1 MANYF
6 AFWRYLTGYLDVPPG
21 LLLGSAAYFSLFGHF
36 FLTFSPKPGTLLVNM
51 AEKSGHLM

>member
-36 FLTFSPKPGTLLVNM
+36 FVTFFTKARYTFG
-51 AEKSGHLM
+51 EYG